1 VPTAPRP
8 LDRVTIGVSSPSLS
22 YLPAYLAEA
31 LGYNREEGVDAEF
44 VLVSG
49 TSVIPSLV
57 SGDLDFTIL
66 LSAVGAHAAQGG
78 DSRIVQYHSVRVQ
91 HVVSVRPEITSVQQ
105 LAGKRVAVQSLT
117 TLTAFEMRKLAEHFG
132 LADVA
137 LLTVGGELE
146 RVAAIEAG
154 AADAT
159 PLAIPANIVAE
170 QRGLTTLLRI
180 GEFVPI
186 PQAGFGTSESH
197 LRERAELVARVLRGA
212 ARALP
217 VIGTQRDVVVQ
228 TIADWVDLPLA
239 DAGRAY
245 DLVADTYTPNGL
257 PTDAQLAAFLDLLRA
272 TAGAPADV
280 KPSDVA
286 DFTLARRIAGELG
299 LPSQ

>member
-1 VPTAPRP
+1 
-8 LDRVTIGVSSPSLS
+8 
-22 YLPAYLAEA
+22 
-31 LGYNREEGVDAEF
+31 
-44 VLVSG
+44 
-49 TSVIPSLV
+49 
-57 SGDLDFTIL
+57 
-66 LSAVGAHAAQGG
+66 
-78 DSRIVQYHSVRVQ
+78 VRVQ
-91 HVVSVRPEITSVQQ
+91 HVVSVRPEITSIQQ
-105 LAGKRVAVQSLT
+105 LAGKRVAVQSLS
-117 TLTAFEMRKLAEHFG
+117 TLTAFEIRKLAEHFNVP
-132 LADVA
+132 DVA
-137 LLTVGGELE
+137 LLAVGGELE

-170 QRGLTTLLRI
+170 QRGLTTLLRV

-186 PQAGFGTSESH
+186 PQAGFGTSENH
-197 LRERAELVARVLRGA
+197 LRGRADLVTRVLRGA

-217 VIGTQRDVVVQ
+217 VIGSQREVVVQ
-228 TIADWVDLPLA
+228 KIAEWVELPLS

-280 KPSDVA
+280 KPSDVT
-286 DFTLARRIAGELG
+286 DFTLARRIAAELG